1 MQDAMSIE
9 REAIERWNAHDR
21 EGYLA
26 LFDEKVRFTD
36 AAMGYDLIGREEF
49 GKGFFDVWA
58 EAYPDNQIKQTL
70 TFTDGTWICFEG
82 RFTAT
87 HTGSF
92 HGPDIEMPPT
102 GKSIDS
108 PYVWLAEVRDGKI
121 KSARIYYDRLLTL
134 EQEGI
139 VSLKEFAAQL
149 TPA

>member
-9 REAIERWNAHDR
+9 LKAVERWNAHDR

-26 LFDEKVRFTD
+26 LFDETFTFTD
-36 AAMGYDLIGREEF
+36 AAMGYDLVGREQF
-49 GKGFFDVWA
+49 GKHFFDVWA
-58 EAYPDNQIKQTL
+58 EAYPDSQITQTL
-70 TFTDGTWICFEG
+70 VFTDGTWICFEG

-87 HTGSF
+87 HTGTF
-92 HGPDIEMPPT
+92 HGPEIEMPPT
-102 GKSIDS
+102 GKSIDG
-108 PYVWLAEVRDGKI
+108 PYVWVAEIRDGKF
-121 KSARIYYDRLLTL
+121 KSARIYYDRLSTL

>member
-1 MQDAMSIE
+1 MQDAKSIE
-9 REAIERWNAHDR
+9 REAVERWNAHDR

-26 LFDEKVRFTD
+26 LFDENVKFTD
-36 AAMGYDLIGREEF
+36 AATSYNLIGREEF
-49 GKGFFDVWA
+49 GERFFDVWA
-58 EAYPDNQIKQTL
+58 EAYPDNQIKETL
-70 TFTDGTWICFEG
+70 VFTDGTWICFEG
-82 RFTAT
+82 RFIAT
-87 HTGSF
+87 HTGIF
-92 HGPDIEMPPT
+92 HGPEVEMPPT

-121 KSARIYYDRLLTL
+121 TSARIYYDRLLTL